1 MVLTMKDLE
10 EGLDKHRTQ
19 LTNELRGIVENSIA
33 ELREHVINQ
42 LVESNKRLQTE
53 VSVLKQEVHNL
64 NLELQKS
71 LQYNRLNNI
80 LISGIPEEVEH
91 RLLEKAS
98 LAILNKCLEAPI
110 GTRDLEACHR
120 LSAKSN
126 TVVCRLVNRRNVEEA
141 LENWGKLAAINKEEV
156 GLPPTTGN
164 IFFNP
169 HLTPYGSKIAYQCR
183 QLKKEG
189 KIKNI
194 STKKGIIKIQFMDD
208 SGGDG
213 ILRWRVIS
221 HVNELTDL
229 FPPQ

>member
-1 MVLTMKDLE
+1 M
-10 EGLDKHRTQ
+10 
-19 LTNELRGIVENSIA
+19 
-33 ELREHVINQ
+33 
-42 LVESNKRLQTE
+42 
-53 VSVLKQEVHNL
+53 
-64 NLELQKS
+64 
-71 LQYNRLNNI
+71 
-80 LISGIPEEVEH
+80 
-91 RLLEKAS
+91 
-98 LAILNKCLEAPI
+98 
-110 GTRDLEACHR
+110 
-120 LSAKSN
+120 
-126 TVVCRLVNRRNVEEA
+126 NRRNVEEA
-141 LENWGKLAAINKEEV
+141 LENWGKLAAINKEDV

-208 SGGDG
+208 SDGDE

-229 FPPQ
+229 FPHSKYVLFY